1 MDSENNLTEQEPNLL
16 RSYSSSDILD
26 RGRMSLDDDSAAK
39 RKTKGK
45 LILKSF
51 KKQKIKAL
59 MNQKIMDILATKDF
73 SDNDLKAIFN
83 GDTVIKNIKTR
94 RKELK
99 TNDTIVAIISL
110 IMIILGFYQVSVC
123 VTFSFMCL

>member
-1 MDSENNLTEQEPNLL
+1 MNDENHVDQELGVL
-16 RSYSSSDILD
+16 RSFSSCDVSD
-26 RGRMSLDDDSAAK
+26 GRMTLDDGNTAK

-45 LILKSF
+45 LILRSF
-51 KKQKIKAL
+51 KKQKIKGAINAK
-59 MNQKIMDILATKDF
+59 MMEILATKEF
-73 SDNDLKAIFN
+73 SDMDVKAIFN

-110 IMIILGFYQVSVC
+110 IMIILCFYQVHII
-123 VTFSFMCL
+123 LN